1 MKMRINSS
9 KDIIKCRDILLKKL
23 KIQKEKLKIARNKN
37 SKDQDKY
44 VENIR
49 QINISLQ
56 KLDNLLIKT
65 AKFKTSEFASF
76 MTKFLVLT
84 EGDFVLNELEVE
96 DWHFDYTKA
105 KKNKYFIIS
114 DKASSEHI
122 SNNIRNEVE
131 LTYFLD
137 FSAGPD
143 VTFLS
148 GDTTYLFTLNLDIK
162 NQFSRYPRLVD
173 AIYSLI
179 DLKLANEE
187 ITDKER
193 FNAVLEDTI
202 NSNLVRSNKLAKTI
216 N

>member
-23 KIQKEKLKIARNKN
+23 KTQKEKLKIARNKN

-65 AKFKTSEFASF
+65 AKFDTGEFASF

-122 SNNIRNEVE
+122 SHNIRNEVE

-193 FNAVLEDTI
+193 FNAVLEDTL
-202 NSNLVRSNKLAKTI
+202 NSNFVRSNKLEKTI